1 MTGLVIVEKVLL
13 LGQGRSLL
21 LVLATF
27 TTLAGGK
34 LAVILMKVELI
45 TLLLLID
52 KVMSL
57 VVLITRILA

>member
-21 LVLATF
+21 LLLATF

-57 VVLITRILA
+57 VV